1 LAYGSHSGTIV
12 LLFASVP
19 SLKNVTKRQSKSF
32 ETLLV
37 LPHSPFACEGGT
49 SVARTVTATVVLT
62 FGIVNCNAWALGS
75 VQGLVFE
82 GQLKTASCGGGFVPT
97 GNVRA
102 TGVGGGIKLA
112 VTFSDELIV
121 KLHVG
126 FVPRLAQAPP
136 QLAKVEGAVGVAV
149 SVTGVPLA

>member
-1 LAYGSHSGTIV
+1 V

-19 SLKNVTKRQSKSF
+19 SLKKVTKRQSKSF

-37 LPHSPFACEGGT
+37 LPQSPFACEGGT

-62 FGIVNCNAWALGS
+62 FGMVNCNAWALGS
-75 VQGLVFE
+75 MQGLVFE

-102 TGVGGGIKLA
+102 TVVGGGTKLA
-112 VTFSDELIV
+112 VTFCDELTV
-121 KLHVG
+121 KLHVVL
-126 FVPRLAQAPP
+126 VPKLAQAPP
-136 QLAKVEGAVGVAV
+136 QPPNVVGAVRLAV
-149 SVTGVPLA
+149 KLTIELAV